1 MPPASREAEHDQ
13 AAPPPL
19 PSRPTRSGDPFATAK
34 LFGVEMPDPATAAGL
49 FTSGPK
55 IGVPDSKGPQARVS
69 EPEGSDRPGSDR
81 PGSDRPE
88 LGHQD
93 RTADRSGSIFPAD
106 RNPSLTGE
114 LPRLSLKPVAN
125 PSTGEG
131 GATSSSGAAPAAWEG
146 SLPKAKEAHGTKI
159 TQNQPASPD
168 ASMIGNLDYVAS
180 GDASP
185 IFEAMSAWFSDQKP
199 VPGPAAVATSVP
211 AGTSPGTAVERSERA
226 GETGDHRAEPADQAD
241 GSSGALPTFS
251 ARPGEPTGRP
261 VPVSG
266 APGAGT
272 NGPQDGPRLIDLR
285 NESTNPA
292 STSVSSRWAS
302 LGDQQWLAANA
313 RAAAAPQIAGDTTA
327 GLPRREPGANLL
339 PSAAS
344 AAPGAPAPSA
354 PFHQADADTV
364 RGRLGSFQRGVSSA
378 RQSTSRHVTTSTTA
392 ASLFTAARTTE
403 TDQGHEPDEQRG
415 EQ

>member
-1 MPPASREAEHDQ
+1 
-13 AAPPPL
+13 
-19 PSRPTRSGDPFATAK
+19 
-34 LFGVEMPDPATAAGL
+34 
-49 FTSGPK
+49 
-55 IGVPDSKGPQARVS
+55 
-69 EPEGSDRPGSDR
+69 
-81 PGSDRPE
+81 
-88 LGHQD
+88 
-93 RTADRSGSIFPAD
+93 
-106 RNPSLTGE
+106 
-114 LPRLSLKPVAN
+114 VAN

-131 GATSSSGAAPAAWEG
+131 GATSSNGAAPAAWES
-146 SLPKAKEAHGTKI
+146 SLPKAKEAHGAKI
-159 TQNQPASPD
+159 TQNPPANPD

-199 VPGPAAVATSVP
+199 VSAATSAP
-211 AGTSPGTAVERSERA
+211 AGTSPGAVVERSDRA
-226 GETGDHRAEPADQAD
+226 GETGDHRAEFAEQAD
-241 GSSGALPTFS
+241 GFAEALPTFS
-251 ARPGEPTGRP
+251 ARPGESTGRP

-266 APGAGT
+266 APAAGT
-272 NGPQDGPRLIDLR
+272 SGPSGPQDGPRLIDLR
-285 NESTNPA
+285 SDSTNPA

-344 AAPGAPAPSA
+344 AAPGAPASSA
-354 PFHQADADTV
+354 PFHRADADAV